1 MIGIQQSFQPEF
13 LPTAKKLYDLGYNV
27 GVVLQLFLNI
37 STVYITFKSSSTIL
51 K

>member
-27 GVVLQLFLNI
+27 GVVLLQLFLNI
-37 STVYITFKSSSTIL
+37 STVLSSSTIL